1 MDQQEEWQVS
11 LGGHMTKALF
21 GRGVP
26 SMLRHRSSDKSS
38 SDQGLWP
45 VLLHPQSFGLIAV
58 STAMFSSW
66 LALLLLSVLSLETQ
80 AFNSKL
86 AKCFEDPRYE
96 ELLQLAR
103 NGLGQ
108 TAERK
113 QVVVIGAGMA
123 GLTAAK
129 ILQDAGHKVRDGAG
143 RISCGKI
150 RF

>member
-1 MDQQEEWQVS
+1 MASPPSS
-11 LGGHMTKALF
+11 LGIC
-21 GRGVP
+21 
-26 SMLRHRSSDKSS
+26 
-38 SDQGLWP
+38 
-45 VLLHPQSFGLIAV
+45 LLAI
-58 STAMFSSW
+58 STAMFPGW
-66 LALLLLSVLSLETQ
+66 LALIFLSVLSLDTQ

-86 AKCFEDPRYE
+86 VKCFEDPQYE

-129 ILQDAGHKVRDGAG
+129 ILQDAGHQVCDGMGQG
-143 RISCGKI
+143 RICCGKI
-150 RF
+150 RV

>member
-1 MDQQEEWQVS
+1 
-11 LGGHMTKALF
+11 
-21 GRGVP
+21 
-26 SMLRHRSSDKSS
+26 
-38 SDQGLWP
+38 
-45 VLLHPQSFGLIAV
+45 
-58 STAMFSSW
+58 MFPGW
-66 LALLLLSVLSLETQ
+66 LALIFLSVLSLNTQ

-86 AKCFEDPRYE
+86 VKCFEDPQYE

-129 ILQDAGHKVRDGAG
+129 ILQDAGHQVCDWAG
-143 RISCGKI
+143 EDLLWEDWAPNREAEAQAVSIPREMGPNEASG
-150 RF
+150 F

>member
-1 MDQQEEWQVS
+1 
-11 LGGHMTKALF
+11 
-21 GRGVP
+21 
-26 SMLRHRSSDKSS
+26 
-38 SDQGLWP
+38 
-45 VLLHPQSFGLIAV
+45 
-58 STAMFSSW
+58 MFPGW
-66 LALLLLSVLSLETQ
+66 LALILLSVLSLGTQ

-86 AKCFEDPRYE
+86 VKCFEDPQYE

-129 ILQDAGHKVRDGAG
+129 ILQDAGHQVCDGGRRESLVGRLGSKQRGSSLSCGHPWGAG
-143 RISCGKI
+143 AK
-150 RF
+150 